1 MKHIAAI
8 VLLASFFAS
17 AHAQVTV
24 KEAWVRATVPQQSGS
39 GAFLQVTS
47 ARDARIVEVRSPVA
61 GVVEM
66 HESRMENNMMKMRP
80 VASVTLPAGK
90 TVEFRPGGYHI
101 MLLGLKGPLKEG
113 QSVPLTLVVE
123 RKDGKRENVEVTA
136 AVRPLTAHGGG
147 HGGHH

>member
-24 KEAWVRATVPQQSGS
+24 KEAWVRATAPQQKVAS
-39 GAFLQVTS
+39 AYLQLTS
-47 ARDARIVEVRSPVA
+47 AADARLVEARSPVA
-61 GVVEM
+61 GAVEL
-66 HESRMENNMMKMRP
+66 HESRTENGMMKMRP
-80 VASVTLPAGK
+80 IASVALPAGK
-90 TVEFRPGGYHI
+90 TVELEPGGYHF
-101 MLLGLKGPLKEG
+101 MLMELKGPIKEG

-123 RKDGKRENVEVTA
+123 SKDGKRENVEVKA

-147 HGGHH
+147 HHGH